1 MTRGLAGRLLG
12 AALFLPAFAM
22 AEPVL
27 EVRMPSGALLG
38 ALPMPAASD
47 ICLHWAH
54 SVTGGS
60 VADCF
65 ENRDGR
71 LTLTRSYLH
80 DFAAGLGEM
89 PGRGRLV
96 SAPQGGYWIT
106 DIGAPLP
113 DDRLD
118 LRVGSARVGHRL
130 VAEGSALDLSR
141 IAPRQRVRVSL
152 VFPNSD

>member
-1 MTRGLAGRLLG
+1 MTRGQAGRLFG
-12 AALFLPAFAM
+12 AVLFLPALAM

-27 EVRMPSGALLG
+27 EVRLPSGVLLG
-38 ALPMPAASD
+38 ALSMPAASE

-54 SVTGGS
+54 SVTGGA

-80 DFAAGLGEM
+80 DFAAGLGEV

-106 DIGAPLP
+106 DIGEPLP
-113 DDRLD
+113 NNRLD

-130 VAEGSALDLSR
+130 ETEDSALDLSS
-141 IAPRQRVRVSL
+141 IAPRQRVNVDLVSRS
-152 VFPNSD
+152 SD

>member
-1 MTRGLAGRLLG
+1 MTRGLAGRLFG
-12 AALFLPAFAM
+12 AALFLPTLAM

-27 EVRMPSGALLG
+27 EVRLPSGAMLG
-38 ALPMPAASD
+38 ALPMPAASE

-54 SVTGGS
+54 SVTGGA

-71 LTLTRSYLH
+71 LLLTRSYLH
-80 DFAAGLGEM
+80 DFAAGLGEVQ
-89 PGRGRLV
+89 GRGRLI

-106 DIGAPLP
+106 DMNAPLP

-130 VAEGSALDLSR
+130 VAEGAALELSR
-141 IAPRQRVRVSL
+141 IAPRQRVRVGL
-152 VFPNSD
+152 VSPNSD